1 MTWQCWSMSVCLL
14 LIAGCSER
22 SMQADSIDTPLI
34 QSPGDVMAGQEVF
47 VSRDKGHCILCHQ
60 VDGLDAEFQG
70 NVGPDLSLV
79 GDRFTEGQLRLRIA
93 DYDALVRGVLMP
105 SFYRTDGFSQVA
117 APYRRQTILTAQQ
130 VEDLVVYLG
139 QLKDNEY

>member
-1 MTWQCWSMSVCLL
+1 MTWQCWSLAVCLL
-14 LIAGCSER
+14 LMAACSER
-22 SMQADSIDTPLI
+22 SIQPDSIDTPLTEL
-34 QSPGDVMAGQEVF
+34 PGDVMVGQEVF
-47 VSRDKGHCILCHQ
+47 VSRDMGHCILCHQ

-70 NVGPDLSLV
+70 NVGPDLSHV

-93 DYDALVRGVLMP
+93 DYDALLPGVLMP

-117 APYRRQTILTAQQ
+117 TPYEDQTILTAQQ

-139 QLKDNEY
+139 QLKDNDD